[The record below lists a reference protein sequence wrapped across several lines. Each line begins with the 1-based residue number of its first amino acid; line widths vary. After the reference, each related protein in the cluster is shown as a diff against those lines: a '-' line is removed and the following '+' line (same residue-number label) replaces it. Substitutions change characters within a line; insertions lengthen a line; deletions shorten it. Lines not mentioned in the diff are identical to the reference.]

1 MKISEVAESARFAY
15 ESLKANKLRSFLT
28 TLGVVIGIFFV
39 IMMGWALSGMDA
51 VFEKTINVIGTDMIY
66 IDKWSWSGGRNWR
79 DYLSRKDITYKQAMD
94 FCKQIKTPEIAMP
107 TARRWGSQIQFK
119 NQTINGIAVQGVP
132 SEFVQ
137 TPAGAVTDGRFF
149 SKSEDQFSANVVVIG
164 YNVANTLFPNGDALG
179 KTIKIRGRSF
189 EIIGVVEKRGT
200 FIMEFIDNQ
209 VFIPLQTFFGI
220 FGTTGRSLSIA
231 VKAGN
236 IEALDNV
243 RTETIGLM
251 RQIRNNQPGK
261 DEDFSINESQ
271 LFRQEI
277 DTLRVSIWGI
287 GIGLVSLSFFVGIIG
302 ITNIMFVS
310 VTERTKEIGIRKAL
324 GATRGSILLQFLME
338 AASMC
343 LLGAVIAFIICSIAI
358 ALLVYFFFKDSDYLT
373 SYVPPQLLFIAAL
386 VSIIVGIFAG
396 LIPAVR
402 AARMN
407 TVDALRYE

>member
-1 MKISEVAESARFAY
+1 MKISEIAESARFAY
-15 ESLKANKLRSFLT
+15 ESLNANKLRSLLT
-28 TLGVVIGIFFV
+28 TLGVVIGIVFV
-39 IMMGWALSGMDA
+39 ILMGWLLSGLDSA
-51 VFEKTINVIGTDMIY
+51 LEKTINIIGSDMIY
-66 IDKWSWSGGRNWR
+66 VDKWSWSGGRNWR

-94 FCKQIKTPEIAMP
+94 FCKQAKTPVIAMP

-119 NQTINGIAVQGVP
+119 NQTISGIAVQGVP

-209 VFIPLQTFFGI
+209 VFIPLQTFFGVY
-220 FGTTGRSLSIA
+220 GTTGRSLSIA
-231 VKAGN
+231 IKAGSDKM
-236 IEALDNV
+236 LDEV
-243 RTETIGLM
+243 RMETQGLM
-251 RQIRNNQPGK
+251 RQIRNNQPGQ

-271 LFRQEI
+271 MFREEI
-277 DTLRVSIWGI
+277 SSLRMSTWGI

-338 AASMC
+338 AASLC
-343 LLGAVIAFIICSIAI
+343 FVGALIAFAFCSIVIAI
-358 ALLVYFFFKDSDYLT
+358 VVNTFFKDSDYLT
-373 SYVPPQLLFIAAL
+373 SYVPPQLLLVAAL
-386 VSIIVGIFAG
+386 VSIVVGIMAG
-396 LIPAVR
+396 LIPAIR
-402 AARMN
+402 AGRMN
-407 TVDALRYE
+407 PVEALRYE